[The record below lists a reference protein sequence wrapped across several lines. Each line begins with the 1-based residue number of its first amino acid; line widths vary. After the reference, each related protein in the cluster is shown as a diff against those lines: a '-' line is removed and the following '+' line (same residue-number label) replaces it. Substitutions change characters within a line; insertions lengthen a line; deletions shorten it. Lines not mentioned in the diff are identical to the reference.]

1 MRPHGKIYVKL
12 DDGQVV
18 TIPITDFKRG
28 GRING
33 KYRVLLNDG
42 RRGVWITKREALDQ
56 SDPAENENE

>member
-1 MRPHGKIYVKL
+1 VRPHGKIYVKL

-28 GRING
+28 GRKNG

-42 RRGVWITKREALDQ
+42 RRGVWITKAEALKPDEKR
-56 SDPAENENE
+56 SIKE